1 MPGRRRASMVLPVPG
16 GPARSRLCRPAAASS
31 SARRARS
38 CPRTSARSRGAAA
51 SAWAS
56 RRRQR
61 IRLELAAQV
70 GDRVGEM
77 AEHDRLD
84 ACERR
89 LCSGFRRAEHALEAH
104 ASCAFGDREDAADA
118 AEAAVERELADRSCR
133 SSSSCGS

>member
-1 MPGRRRASMVLPVPG
+1 MG
-16 GPARSRLCRPAAASS
+16 
-31 SARRARS
+31 
-38 CPRTSARSRGAAA
+38 
-51 SAWAS
+51 S

-77 AEHDRLD
+77 AERDGLD

-89 LCSGFRRAEHALEAH
+89 LCSGFRRAEHALDAH

-118 AEAAVERELADRSCR
+118 AEAAVERELAHGCMTVELVVRQLTRCSEDCERD
-133 SSSSCGS
+133 G